1 MLLLV
6 HKRIV
11 VDHNNRKRGVMVP
24 IGKVKGADLVDYLV
38 VCGIIAD
45 VFLGMLLDFI
55 KLVFMYQ

>member
-6 HKRIV
+6 HIRIV
-11 VDHNNRKRGVMVP
+11 VDHNNCTSVMVP
-24 IGKVKGADLVDYLV
+24 IGKVKGLDLVDYLV

-55 KLVFMYQ
+55 N